1 MTESLGFLLSD
12 TSRLLR
18 RAFNERARDI
28 GVTNAQWKML
38 FVLGRNEGQNQGF
51 IADLLEVEPI
61 TACRM
66 VDRMEEAGLVER
78 RRDPR
83 DRRAWLLYLTP
94 KSRPLIDEL
103 KACGEAMFVDA
114 LSGVSEDER
123 KQFVATIEK
132 IRCNLG
138 VSADH
143 LKGAAHG

>member
-1 MTESLGFLLSD
+1 MTESLGFLMSD

-18 RAFNERARDI
+18 RAFDERARSL

-38 FVLGRNEGQNQGF
+38 FILARNEGQNQGF

-66 VDRMEEAGLVER
+66 VDRMEEADLIER
-78 RRDPR
+78 RRDPK
-83 DRRAWLLYLTP
+83 DRRAWLLYLTD

-103 KACGEAMFVDA
+103 KACGEAMFDDV
-114 LSGVSEDER
+114 LEGVSAAER
-123 KQFVATIEK
+123 EQFIATIEK
-132 IRCNLG
+132 IRTNLG
-138 VSADH
+138 VRADL